1 MKISLLGT
9 DFNSGN
15 RGCGALGY
23 AAVEIIKKMC
33 EKSGESLELYAVT
46 FAPEPKPQ
54 LEPDIKLQCIKI
66 EPKKPGY
73 WKKCAK
79 IFKECELILDFTG
92 GDSFSDMY
100 GLKRFC
106 IASLLKEFAIKS
118 RAKFVMAPQT
128 IGPFNGKF
136 AKKWAKRIMRKCDMA
151 FARDTLSQEYAKS
164 TFGVTPLLTTDV
176 AFALPYEKREEIPSQ
191 RIKVGFNPSGLLWDG
206 TKEFCASKHIT
217 VNYKEYINEVL
228 GVLCQDDSYE
238 VHLIPHVFS
247 QDGVG
252 IENDMRACMEIN
264 KIFPKTIIE
273 RDFDTPMEVKSCIST
288 MDIFVGARMHAT
300 IAAVSTGVA
309 TIPFSYSR
317 KFEGL
322 YHDLEYDYLISATCM
337 ETEEAVTKT
346 LNWIKSYEELE
357 KQVKVSKQMA
367 DRKLVDYV
375 QELEK
380 LTGRTA
386 E

>member
-23 AAVEIIKKMC
+23 AAVDIMKKMC
-33 EKSGESLELYAVT
+33 EKNGDSLELYAVL
-46 FAPEPKPQ
+46 FAPEPVPRMDS
-54 LEPDIKLQCIKI
+54 DIKLHCIKI

-79 IFKECELILDFTG
+79 IFKECDLILDFTG

-128 IGPFNGKF
+128 IGPFQRRF
-136 AKKWAKRIMRKCDMA
+136 ARNWAKRIMRKCDMA
-151 FARDTLSQEYAKS
+151 FARDTMSQEYAQK
-164 TFGVTPLLTTDV
+164 TFGIKPFLTTDV
-176 AFALPYEKREEIPSQ
+176 AFSLPYSKQEKASQ
-191 RIKVGFNPSGLLWDG
+191 DKIKVGFNPSGLLWDG

-217 VNYKEYINEVL
+217 VDYKEYVNKVL
-228 GVLCQDDSYE
+228 GALCKDDRYE

-252 IENDMRACMEIN
+252 MENDMRACMEIQ
-264 KIFPKTIIE
+264 KDFPKTVIE
-273 RDFDTPMEVKSCIST
+273 RSFDTPMEVKGCIAT
-288 MDIFVGARMHAT
+288 MDVFIGARMHAT
-300 IAAVSTGVA
+300 IAAASTGVA

-322 YHDLEYDYLISATCM
+322 YHDLGYEYLISATCM
-337 ETEEAVTKT
+337 ETKEAIEKT
-346 LNWIKSYEELE
+346 LDWINDYKRLQEKVETAKQIAEEKLTEYMEELE
-357 KQVKVSKQMA
+357 RVV
-367 DRKLVDYV
+367 DR
-375 QELEK
+375 
-380 LTGRTA
+380 
-386 E
+386 